1 MILYIPS
8 ITVATNMI
16 VSSYLQEDY
25 TKIKEIMDYVV
36 NSDNIAGDADEYH
49 NVSVELAKIED
60 YDNAVTLLEH
70 GLFRYPRSADIL
82 ADLLLYGLKC
92 RKVSD
97 IRPYYDRLSGI
108 NKKFWTWRSF
118 HFSIGFL
125 MVYIQYVDDDK
136 QENAIIAEVVSLI
149 DDYKK
154 FYPSDERAYMVECEF
169 YELINEKEKARNA
182 LKIAVETLQ
191 VCPQCALNYADNL
204 FEIGDYVHVI
214 PIVEKAVNIRED
226 QPSISIGYAYY
237 ILALS
242 KEFVLRDT
250 NTLFNQDNVKPVFDA
265 YYSAMEFLEDD
276 KRHLIKQIEKRVR
289 ILERESNIQSN
300 IDFSNKNDN
309 ISTVLKKVLQMSASE
324 DK

>member
-1 MILYIPS
+1 MALYIPS

-25 TKIKEIMDYVV
+25 TKIKEVMDYII
-36 NSDNIAGDADEYH
+36 NASNIAGDADEYH
-49 NVSVELAKIED
+49 NASVKLARIED

-70 GLFRYPRSADIL
+70 GLARYPRSADIL

-97 IRPYYDRLSGI
+97 VRLYYDRLT
-108 NKKFWTWRSF
+108 NVKRKFWTWRSF
-118 HFSIGFL
+118 RFSIDFL

-136 QENAIIAEVVSLI
+136 QEDAIITEVVSLI
-149 DDYKK
+149 GDFKK
-154 FYPSDERAYMVECEF
+154 YYPDDERAYMVEYEF

-191 VCPQCALNYADNL
+191 VCPQCALNYADSL
-204 FEIGDYVHVI
+204 FEIGDYAHVI
-214 PIVEKAVNIRED
+214 PIAEKVVNIREN

-242 KEFVLRDT
+242 KEFVLRDA
-250 NTLFNQDNVKPVFDA
+250 NTILNQDNVKPVFDA

-276 KRHLIKQIEKRVR
+276 KRHLIKQLEKRVR

-300 IDFSNKNDN
+300 IDFSDKNEN
-309 ISTVLKKVLQMSASE
+309 ISTVLKRMLQTNGSE
-324 DK
+324 DA